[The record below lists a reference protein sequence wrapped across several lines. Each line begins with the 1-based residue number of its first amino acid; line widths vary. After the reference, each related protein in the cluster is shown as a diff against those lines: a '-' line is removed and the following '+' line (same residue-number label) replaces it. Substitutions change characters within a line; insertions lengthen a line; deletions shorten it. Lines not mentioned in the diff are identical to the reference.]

1 MHRQEPKLDDFTRSY
16 IETMLWSTND
26 ESDESGGVPLDQN
39 YGPEDIDP
47 ETMELII
54 EDCADFQKRFGHLIE
69 DDDPELP
76 RNTTD
81 RWDLAGYHF
90 WLNREDHGV
99 GFWNG
104 AWPKHGDEL
113 SDAAKSYGEFDLQV
127 DDGIIYGPGAEYYR
141 SHRHVGEARRRPAP
155 QRSYPYPSSPSGQ
168 YVLTRDGKEIMRG
181 TEYEIWE
188 WMHSHLS
195 YSVDHAFRYE
205 GYKITPA
212 SVGVSET
219 RRYRTAL
226 PTLPGAPHPL
236 PSRRSLRR
244 PTTSR
249 RH

>member
-1 MHRQEPKLDDFTRSY
+1 
-16 IETMLWSTND
+16 MLWSTND